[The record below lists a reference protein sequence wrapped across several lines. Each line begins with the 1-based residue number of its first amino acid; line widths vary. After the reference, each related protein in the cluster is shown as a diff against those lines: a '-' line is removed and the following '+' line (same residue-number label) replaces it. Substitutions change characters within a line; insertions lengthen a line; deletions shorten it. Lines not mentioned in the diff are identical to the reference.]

1 MFENSEL
8 NCSTFYSTGE
18 TYKIKSH
25 ITCNTVTLNV
35 IYMIQCRLCNLHGKA
50 NAALSVL
57 MNIDALYLTHPV
69 VTSKPQF

>member
-25 ITCNTVTLNV
+25 ITCNTLNV

-57 MNIDALYLTHPV
+57 MNIDAYI
-69 VTSKPQF
+69 